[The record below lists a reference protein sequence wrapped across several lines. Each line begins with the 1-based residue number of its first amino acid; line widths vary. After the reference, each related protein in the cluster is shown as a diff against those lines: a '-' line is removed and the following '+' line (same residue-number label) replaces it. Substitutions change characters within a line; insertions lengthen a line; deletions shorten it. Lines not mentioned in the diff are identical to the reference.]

1 MFLFLA
7 LAVLQSQDLLGSTY
21 QWSASAGKGWE
32 AMKGNGELG
41 GGGWRR
47 YGPLEHLLVVGM
59 FLFFVLLVTFL
70 LLACFFLFFWFRMVD
85 VQIDPDESKWAI
97 QIRGCS
103 PDHLQGIPELTFH
116 SLPRSWA
123 RAGNIEIRLRANT
136 VEAMD
141 KSPRK

>member
-59 FLFFVLLVTFL
+59 CLFFVRLVTFL
-70 LLACFFLFFWFRMVD
+70 LLACFFFSSFFSFGSGWWT
-85 VQIDPDESKWAI
+85 SI

-103 PDHLQGIPELTFH
+103 PDHLRGIPELTFH